1 MADFATGGCL
11 CGAVRYRCAE
21 APLMTGSCHCRDC
34 QRATGAA
41 FATLLVF
48 RKGTVAIDGDAL
60 VMRTRTGDSGKN
72 VYRGHC
78 RECGSPVLAEYDV
91 TPDFTAI
98 MAGTLDDPGLVRPE
112 WCIYTASK
120 QPWVELP
127 AGMKIFEGGFRT
139 S

>member
-41 FATLLVF
+41 FATLVIF
-48 RKGTVAIDGDAL
+48 AKGIVTVDGDAL
-60 VMRTRTGDSGKN
+60 VMRAYTGESGKK
-72 VYRGHC
+72 VYRSHC
-78 RECGSPVLAEYDV
+78 AECGSPVLAEYDV
-91 TPDFTAI
+91 TPDFIAV
-98 MAGTLDDPGLVRPE
+98 MAGTLDDPGLVEPQ

-127 AGMKIFEGGFRT
+127 PGQNIHAGGF
-139 S
+139 SG

>member
-1 MADFATGGCL
+1 
-11 CGAVRYRCAE
+11 
-21 APLMTGSCHCRDC
+21 MTGSCHCRDC

-41 FATLLVF
+41 FATLVIF
-48 RKGTVAIDGDAL
+48 PKGTVTLDGDAL
-60 VMRTRTGDSGKN
+60 VMRTYKGESGKN

-78 RECGSPVLAEYDV
+78 GACGSPVLAEYDV

-98 MAGTLDDPGLVRPE
+98 MAGTLDDPGLVEPQ

-127 AGMKIFEGGFRT
+127 PGLKIYEGGF
-139 S
+139 SG

>member
-11 CGAVRYRCAE
+11 CGAVRYRCAA

-41 FATLLVF
+41 FATLVIF
-48 RKGTVAIDGDAL
+48 PKRTVTVDGDAL
-60 VMRTRTGDSGKN
+60 VMRTHKGDSGKN

-78 RECGSPVLAEYDV
+78 GQCGAPVLAEYDV
-91 TPDFTAI
+91 TPDFTAV
-98 MAGTLDDPGLVRPE
+98 MAGTLDDPGLVRPQ
-112 WCIYTASK
+112 WSIYTASK

-127 AGMKIFEGGFRT
+127 AGQKIYEGGF
-139 S
+139 SG

>member
-11 CGAVRYRCAE
+11 CGAVRYRCTE

-48 RKGTVAIDGDAL
+48 RKGTVTVEGDAL
-60 VMRTRTGDSGKN
+60 ITRTHKGDSGKN
-72 VYRGHC
+72 VYRSHC

-91 TPDFTAI
+91 TPDFTTV

-112 WCIYTASK
+112 WAIYTASK

-127 AGMKIFEGGFRT
+127 AGMKVFEGGF
-139 S
+139 SMK